1 MSRATM
7 FERYDNGKIKKP
19 YVTLDMVISEVMTS
33 MLSDEAIGRVIKGLV
48 EYERSGGEEV
58 PNLERFEQAFLLAL
72 IKKQEMCR
80 TAWENKSKVRK
91 KASEAAVEA
100 RAELKIMCG
109 GELK

>member
-19 YVTLDMVISEVMTS
+19 YVTLDMVTSEVMTS
-33 MLSDEAIGRVIKGLV
+33 MLSDEAIGRVIKGLIK
-48 EYERSGGEEV
+48 YESSGGEEI
-58 PNLERFEQAFLLAL
+58 PSLEKFEQAFLLAL
-72 IKKQEMCR
+72 IKKHEMCR

-100 RAELKIMCG
+100 RAELKIAVEG
-109 GELK
+109 LK

>member
-33 MLSDEAIGRVIKGLV
+33 MLADDEIGRVVKGLV
-48 EYERSGGEEV
+48 EYERTGGEEV
-58 PNLERFEQAFLLAL
+58 PNLEKYEQKFLEAL
-72 IKKQEMCR
+72 IKKHEMCR
-80 TAWENKSKVRK
+80 NAWENKSKVRK
-91 KASEAAVEA
+91 KASEAATEA